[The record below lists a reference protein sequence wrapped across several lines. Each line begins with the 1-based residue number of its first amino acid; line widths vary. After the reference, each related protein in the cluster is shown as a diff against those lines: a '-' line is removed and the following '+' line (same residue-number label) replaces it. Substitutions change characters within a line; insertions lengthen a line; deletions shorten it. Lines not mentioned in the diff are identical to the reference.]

1 MQRTL
6 HSNAITFVDYTD
18 SRKLEVYITSNLP
31 TIQIYDTNNQTYSPD
46 WSTTKLQLSADIYLD
61 SKNVTKNSIVTWYQK
76 IGIEASIEIAK
87 GKGTDSITIDNNQ
100 LSSSVGT
107 ITYICKAE
115 YDDGAENSP
124 TAHAEMVF
132 TRVDTGRNGSDGDN
146 APAVQA
152 QYSID
157 GITDWASVLDTA
169 SHKYIRYSYD
179 GGKCWTAAIKM
190 VGEDGTSVQIKGT
203 ATSVTKVDGTDYY
216 TLIYNENIIV
226 DAEIGDS
233 YLYDGNLYVC
243 ADSRDDQ
250 DYFINVGAIQ
260 GPKGNDGISSYV
272 FIRYATDANG
282 ANMSISP
289 SGKTYIGVYTSNT
302 NIPPTTES
310 VYTWSKFVGDNAK
323 NIVLS
328 GDSQVFKVDKDNV
341 VAPSTIKVIAQA
353 FNTTITNWTYSINGG
368 QTFLSTEPSGVS
380 RNGNI
385 ITITGSAITSDSIVI
400 KASDGEINDVFTVYK
415 VADGFDG
422 ATTPI
427 AFLTN
432 ENITFSANTQGQ
444 ISGTTIKSNVVA
456 YNGATKVLPTIG
468 TITDVPSGMTVIPG
482 VITENNEIML
492 TITIDDNSTL
502 GSSSNNMGVINI
514 PITSP
519 INTTLSL
526 TWSKV
531 NAGNT
536 GAGIKSTTV
545 TYGVSDSAS
554 TRPADNSWQSTIPTV
569 AEGEY
574 LWTRTIIDY
583 TDDTVADT
591 VSYTYAKQGEKGS
604 TGSAG
609 TSVTVSS
616 IQYQSGTSSTT
627 APTGTWSNSVVAVA
641 EGSFLWTKTTF
652 SDGKVAYGVAK
663 QGISGSDAYTVMLT
677 NESHI
682 FAGDISNA
690 IAGSATTQ
698 VMAYKG
704 STAQS
709 VTITSVNGKTAA
721 LTDTDTGIAGLKFK
735 CSALSGATPTITF
748 TCTTSFVSSNG
759 AIPIVISVGGVSF
772 TKMFAYSIAF
782 KGTTGNPGQ
791 PGTPASL
798 VDITPSAYYF
808 KSTTGKDGTFTP
820 DYIYL
825 YPRFQ
830 TVTYSKWE
838 YSTNGGASWTTVNN
852 ASGTGIAVVTH
863 NSISNTLRIS
873 RSSPFYTD
881 TVTSISFKCVSSDS
895 SVYDTVSIAKIYD
908 VVDLNIGG
916 RNLLLNTSF
925 DGGLNKI
932 YNLPSSITSGEGG
945 LTFNLSESLPAGTE
959 VALRFQIRGLANVNV
974 YWMMT
979 GGNVAQTVRT
989 KNNISTTEFSTIEI
1003 RYTVPS
1009 GKTLNSVFICTAYGN
1024 SVAGTDWFE
1033 IKTKS
1038 LQLELGNTF
1047 TDWHPAPEDLKSTT
1061 FQLYAPKGYLIT
1073 YDVPEVTLQTFAYDG
1088 SQPITSGAFK
1098 WYHWVNEEWVVVNG
1112 ATGASL
1118 TLTKA
1123 DVLKSGTYKCEMTYK
1138 GTVYTATETVEDK
1151 TDVYESLIRI
1161 NAKRTSNNDMYWVLY
1176 ATVYSEEGEKDAL
1189 LGPISEIAPASPTS
1203 GTYWYQINPNNYS
1216 VALKKYSGTAWVNST
1231 DQQELSYDWFLF
1243 KDSNDMVS
1251 LGDKSKVK
1259 IIKSGDFANT
1269 CNVQC
1274 NIFDAENTV
1283 LSRNNQVLNDPT
1295 DPIISDV
1302 APTNPING
1310 QIWIKVESNG
1320 SYVLSVW
1327 SVEQS
1332 KWIVSNAD
1340 TQNKVYVTKP
1350 TQYNTGDLWIVDSNY
1365 LPVAYENEVAQNY
1378 KHPEKTMLRA
1388 IATSSTYSDAH
1399 WVEAL
1404 KYQEELNEVITDVNK
1419 FKQFLSVDTTG
1430 LTMQAKNANGT
1441 VSEFKTMLTNTELGF
1456 YQGDARV
1463 AYINNNQLNISKAQ
1477 ITNGLSIGGTT
1488 PMLEL
1493 GNFLLIQEANG
1504 SLSIG

>member
-1 MQRTL
+1 MLKTL
-6 HSNAITFVDYTD
+6 HSNTITFVDYTD
-18 SRKLEVYITSNLP
+18 SRKLEAYITSNLP
-31 TIQIYDTNNQTYSPD
+31 TMQIYDTNNQTYSPD
-46 WSTTKLQLSADIYLD
+46 WSVTNLQLSADIYLD
-61 SKNVTKNSIVTWYQK
+61 SQEVTNNTATSIIWYKK
-76 IGIEASIEIAK
+76 IGIQPKIQV
-87 GKGTDSITIDNNQ
+87 GTGINLTVDSNQ
-100 LSSSVGT
+100 LVGANSI
-107 ITYICKAE
+107 ITYICEAI
-115 YDDGAENSP
+115 YNDAAENSP
-124 TAHAEMVF
+124 IAHTEIIFTRIDTGMNGIDGVDGVGVTILGSYNTLEELQTAHPIGNA
-132 TRVDTGRNGSDGDN
+132 GD
-146 APAVQA
+146 A
-152 QYSID
+152 
-157 GITDWASVLDTA
+157 
-169 SHKYIRYSYD
+169 YI
-179 GGKCWTAAIKM
+179 
-190 VGEDGTSVQIKGT
+190 
-203 ATSVTKVDGTDYY
+203 
-216 TLIYNENIIV
+216 
-226 DAEIGDS
+226 IG
-233 YLYDGNLYVC
+233 GNLYVWSVDN
-243 ADSRDDQ
+243 AQWED
-250 DYFINVGAIQ
+250 VGNIQ
-260 GPKGNDGISSYV
+260 GPAG
-272 FIRYATDANG
+272 ANG
-282 ANMSISP
+282 KDAKSIILAGS
-289 SGKTYIGVYTSNT
+289 
-302 NIPPTTES
+302 
-310 VYTWSKFVGDNAK
+310 
-323 NIVLS
+323 
-328 GDSQVFKVDKDNV
+328 SQVFKVSKTNEV
-341 VAPSTIKVIAQA
+341 TPSTIQVTAYT
-353 FNTTITNWTYSINGG
+353 FNTTAADWTYSIDGG
-368 QTFLSTEPSGVS
+368 QTFLIAEPAGIS

-385 ITITGSAITSDSIVI
+385 VTVTGSNITSDSVII
-400 KASDGEINDVFTVYK
+400 KASDGEVEDIFTVYRALDG
-415 VADGFDG
+415 ADGIS
-422 ATTPI
+422 TPI

-432 ENITFSANTQGQ
+432 ENVTFSANAQGQ

-456 YNGATKVLPTIG
+456 YNGTTKVLPTIG
-468 TITDVPSGMTVIPG
+468 TITDVPTGMTIIPG
-482 VITENNEIML
+482 VITESNEIML
-492 TITIDDNSTL
+492 TITIDNNSTL
-502 GSSSNNMGVINI
+502 GSASNNMGVINI

-545 TYGVSDSAS
+545 TYGVSNSAS
-554 TRPADNSWQSTIPTV
+554 TRPSDNSWQSTLPIV

-583 TDDTVADT
+583 TDDAVADT
-591 VSYTYAKQGEKGS
+591 VTYTYAKQGEKGN
-604 TGSAG
+604 TGSSG

-616 IQYQSGTSSTT
+616 IQYQSGTSATT

-682 FAGDISNA
+682 FAGDVSNA

-709 VTITSVNGKTAA
+709 VTITSVNGKTAS

-748 TCTTSFVSSNG
+748 TCTTSFVSPNG
-759 AIPIVISVGGVSF
+759 AIPIVISVGGISF
-772 TKMFAYSIAF
+772 TKMFTYSIAF
-782 KGTTGNPGQ
+782 KGTTGN

-808 KSTTGKDGTFTP
+808 KSTTGKDGIFTP

-830 TVTYSKWE
+830 NATYNGWQYSLDGGSTWTAVTNA
-838 YSTNGGASWTTVNN
+838 NGLSVGTYGSVN
-852 ASGTGIAVVTH
+852 
-863 NSISNTLRIS
+863 NTLRVS
-873 RSSPFYTD
+873 RTSVLYTD
-881 TVTSISFKCVSSDS
+881 TITSISFRCNSLTSG
-895 SVYDTVSIAKIYD
+895 VYDTVSIAKIYD

-916 RNLLLNTSF
+916 RNLLYDSTFNVGTTWPKNYGSILPPEADKPNSSIYHVSHTNN
-925 DGGLNKI
+925 GTATIGTPI
-932 YNLPSSITSGEGG
+932 YNSKRTYVSLKAGDTITVSYDFYTDNLDLIGDHVTTLRYSTAATGGTITSLYSNTKPHLVDAG
-945 LTFNLSESLPAGTE
+945 LVAGKWQ
-959 VALRFQIRGLANVNV
+959 RFSYTYTATSDIDGWLIFGLYIRA
-974 YWMMT
+974 
-979 GGNVAQTVRT
+979 
-989 KNNISTTEFSTIEI
+989 EI
-1003 RYTVPS
+1003 
-1009 GKTLNSVFICTAYGN
+1009 GKTVSYKFREIKIERGN
-1024 SVAGTDWFE
+1024 KATDW
-1033 IKTKS
+1033 IPS
-1038 LQLELGNTF
+1038 LE
-1047 TDWHPAPEDLKSTT
+1047 EMVSVS

-1088 SQPITSGAFK
+1088 SQPITSATFK
-1098 WYHWVNEEWVVVNG
+1098 WYHWVNEEWVVVNE
-1112 ATGASL
+1112 ATGTSL
-1118 TLTKA
+1118 TLTKS
-1123 DVLKSGTYKCEMTYK
+1123 DVLKSGTYKCEMTYR

-1151 TDVYESLIRI
+1151 TDIYESLIRV
-1161 NAKRTSNNDMYWVLY
+1161 NAKRTSDNDMYWVLY

-1203 GTYWYQINPNNYS
+1203 GTYWYQINPSDYS
-1216 VALKKYSGTAWVNST
+1216 VTLKKYSGTAWANST
-1231 DQQELSYDWFLF
+1231 DQQELFYDWFLF
-1243 KDSNDMVS
+1243 KDTTDMVS

-1259 IIKSGDFANT
+1259 IIKSGDFTNT

-1295 DPIISDV
+1295 DPVVSDT

-1327 SVEQS
+1327 SAEQS

-1340 TQNKVYVTKP
+1340 TQNKIYVTKP
-1350 TQYNTGDLWIVDSNY
+1350 TQYNAGDLWIVDSNY
-1365 LPVAYENEVAQNY
+1365 LPVAYENEVAQSY

-1419 FKQFLSVDTTG
+1419 FKQFLSVDSTG

-1456 YQGDARV
+1456 YQGDVRV

-1493 GNFLLIQEANG
+1493 GNFVLIQEANG